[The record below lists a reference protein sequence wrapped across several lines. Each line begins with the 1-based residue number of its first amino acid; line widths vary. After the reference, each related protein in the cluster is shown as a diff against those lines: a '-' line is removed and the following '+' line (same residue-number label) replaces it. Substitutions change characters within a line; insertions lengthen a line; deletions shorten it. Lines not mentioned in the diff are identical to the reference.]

1 MHPFAY
7 RAAASLQDAVAHG
20 AGQPAAMFIA
30 GGTDLLQLLQE
41 NVAAP
46 SEVIDINCL
55 PFAGIEADDAG
66 LRIGALVRMS
76 DLARHRAVQ
85 ERYPV
90 IAEALLASA
99 SGQVRNAATIGGNLL
114 QRTRCLYFRDHTTP
128 CNRREPGSGCGAM
141 EGINRLNAIFGT
153 SPHCIATHASDLAV
167 ALVAL
172 DARLRLAGP
181 DGERE
186 IGLAELHREPGD
198 TPEIETVLKRGELIL
213 EIIVPASAV
222 AAHSTYLKVRDR
234 ASFEWA
240 LVSAAAALEVAD
252 GKIRSARVA
261 AGGVGTK
268 PWRLQQ
274 VEDALVGLPPTFES
288 AQAAAERAGEGANPR
303 PGNAFKVELLQRTVA
318 CAIASAGA
326 RA

>member
-7 RAAASLQDAVAHG
+7 RAAASLQDAVAH
-20 AGQPAAMFIA
+20 AAAQPAAAFIA
-30 GGTDLLQLLQE
+30 GGTDLIQLLQE
-41 NVAAP
+41 NVAEP
-46 SEVIDINCL
+46 SEVIDINGL
-55 PFAGIEADDAG
+55 PFAAIQADEAG
-66 LRIGALVRMS
+66 LRIGALVRMA
-76 DLARHRAVQ
+76 DLARHPAVQ
-85 ERYPV
+85 ERYPM

-128 CNRREPGSGCGAM
+128 CNRREPGSGCSAM
-141 EGINRLNAIFGT
+141 DGVNRLGAIFGT

-167 ALVAL
+167 ALTAL

-186 IGLAELHREPGD
+186 IALAELHREPGD
-198 TPEIETVLKRGELIL
+198 TPEVETVLGKGELIL
-213 EIIVPASAV
+213 EIIVPASGF
-222 AAHSTYLKVRDR
+222 AAHGHYLKVRDR

-252 GKIRSARVA
+252 GKIRQARVA
-261 AGGVGTK
+261 AGGVATK
-268 PWRLQQ
+268 PWRLRQ
-274 VEDALVGLPPTFES
+274 VEDTLVGLPPTFES
-288 AQAAAERAGEGANPR
+288 AQAAAERAGEGASPR
-303 PGNAFKVELLQRTVA
+303 PGNAFKVELLKRTVA
-318 CAIASAGA
+318 RAIASAGA

>member
-7 RAAASLQDAVAHG
+7 RAAASLQDAVRHA
-20 AGQPAAMFIA
+20 AGSPAAAFIA
-30 GGTDLLQLLQE
+30 GGTDLIQLLQE

-46 SEVIDINCL
+46 SEVIDINGL
-55 PFAGIEADDAG
+55 PFAAIQADEAG
-66 LRIGALVRMS
+66 LRIGALVRMA
-76 DLARHRAVQ
+76 DLARHPAVQ
-85 ERYPV
+85 QGYPM

-128 CNRREPGSGCGAM
+128 CNRREPGSGCSAM
-141 EGINRLNAIFGT
+141 EGVNRLNAIFGT
-153 SPHCIATHASDLAV
+153 SAHCIATHASDLAV

-186 IGLAELHREPGD
+186 IALAELHREPGD
-198 TPEIETVLKRGELIL
+198 TPQVETVLGRGELIT
-213 EIIVPASAV
+213 EIIVPASGF
-222 AAHSTYLKVRDR
+222 AAHGHYLKVRDR

-252 GKIRSARVA
+252 GKIRQARVA
-261 AGGVGTK
+261 AGGVATK
-268 PWRLQQ
+268 PWRLRQ
-274 VEDALVGLPPTFES
+274 VEDALLGLPPTFES
-288 AQAAAERAGEGANPR
+288 AQAAAERAGEGASPR
-303 PGNAFKVELLQRTVA
+303 PGNAFKVELLKRTVA
-318 CAIASAGA
+318 RAIASAGA